1 MRIAKEEIETIKR
14 SHDLKA
20 VIESYGV
27 KLRKKGANYVG
38 LCPFHKEKTP
48 SFTVNPKTSLYHCF
62 GCNAGGDVIGF
73 ICKKDGISFRE
84 AVEKLRG
91 RGPVA
96 RGQGKAKSKDNS
108 DPASGIV
115 HPASSINRTHL
126 LNRVVS
132 FYHKTFCEDPRAREY
147 MRSRGITDNVIFSD
161 FTIGYSNGTL
171 LNTIPDEGD
180 IIAALKEIGILNE
193 KGREMFYGCVIFP
206 LFDENKDCVG
216 LYGRRIADGEPAH
229 LYLPGPRR
237 GVFNHQAAKRSK
249 SVILTESI
257 IDALTLYNAG
267 FKDVI
272 PCYGVHGFTKDQF
285 DLITRSQV
293 KEVYICFD
301 RDDAGKEGAAKV
313 AGQLKEKNIEP
324 YIVKLPAIQ
333 AAVDKVDINTFFL
346 LIADAPAIF
355 ASLLK
360 ESNHRASI
368 RSDKIT
374 KHEQKTYEK
383 TDTGFVVQ
391 YGERRYDVRGV
402 VREGVKLKAT
412 VKAVRSE
419 AGGVRG
425 DKAESLN
432 SSLLTPHSSLHQRFH
447 LDTVDLYSNR
457 SRLFFAKACA
467 VLFAEKEEIITED
480 VTRLIDL
487 AEFWKPENNNASS
500 VQKMTKAEEDEA
512 LDFLKDPELFSQI
525 LVDFE
530 TVGITGEDANKLM
543 GYLAATSRKLDE
555 PLSVMVQS
563 RSAAGKSTLQDAVL
577 SLIPEED
584 YIKYTR
590 ITGQALFYKEEDSL
604 VHKLIAIEEEHGARD
619 ASYSIRNIQSSKYLS
634 IAATGK
640 DPATGKLRTE
650 EYKVKG
656 PVSLMITTTEVEL
669 DYETANRFVTL
680 TIDESK
686 EMTERILQKQRER
699 QTLAGLL
706 KKVET
711 ERITK
716 RHHNAQRLLRSL
728 RVINPY
734 AELLTYPAETLRA
747 RRDNMKY
754 LGLILA
760 IAFLHQ
766 YQREIKTVPDN
777 GSVLQYVEVILDD
790 IEKANTLAAEI
801 LGRTLDELAPSGIA
815 VDATGVIFV
824 SDSQQGRVFGYDRNG
839 RLLIEIGRAG
849 DFSSPSGLAV
859 DNVGNRLYVA
869 DSHARLIKVYTNTG
883 TWLTDISGLAITGFK
898 SLSAVALDRGGNLYV
913 LDGRGLRVS
922 LYGQDGKFL
931 RDFNVTGDAPGLSV
945 RPKGIAV
952 DSGGHIYITDTVNN
966 NVLIF
971 DQGGKLIQTWGRT
984 GRLTGDFW
992 TPAGIYIDDRDY
1004 IYIADQTNGRVQ
1016 VFQYVR

>member
-1 MRIAKEEIETIKR
+1 MKIAKEEIERIKQA
-14 SHDLKA
+14 HDLRA

-27 KLRKKGANYVG
+27 TLKKKGGNYVG

-48 SFTVNPKTSLYHCF
+48 SFTVNPKTNLYHCF

-73 ICKKDGISFRE
+73 ICKKDNITFRE
-84 AVEKLRG
+84 AVEKLQG
-91 RGPVA
+91 RKIEQSERKPVKKPKESSA
-96 RGQGKAKSKDNS
+96 
-108 DPASGIV
+108 PE
-115 HPASSINRTHL
+115 SSINRTHL

-147 MRSRGITDNVIFSD
+147 MSTRGITDNPIFSD
-161 FTIGYSNGTL
+161 FAIGYSNGTL

-180 IIAALKEIGILNE
+180 IREALKEIGILNE
-193 KGREMFYGCVIFP
+193 RGNEMFYGCAVFP
-206 LFDENKDCVG
+206 IFDENKDAVG
-216 LYGRRIADGEPAH
+216 LYGRRITAGETAH
-229 LYLPGPRR
+229 FYLPGPRR
-237 GVFNHQAAKRSK
+237 GVFNFQAAKRSK
-249 SVILTESI
+249 SIILTEKI

-272 PCYGVHGFTKDQF
+272 PCYGVNGFTQ
-285 DLITRSQV
+285 DLLDLFTRSQV

-301 RDDAGKEGAAKV
+301 LDDAGKEGAEKIA
-313 AGQLKEKNIEP
+313 AQLKENGIEP
-324 YIVKLPAIQ
+324 YIITLPAIPLP
-333 AAVDKVDINTFFL
+333 ATEDKVDINLYFL
-346 LIADAPAIF
+346 LTADAPMIF
-355 ASLLK
+355 ERLLR
-360 ESNHRASI
+360 ESNSRASI
-368 RSDKIT
+368 FSDKLT
-374 KHEQKTYEK
+374 KHEQKAYDK
-383 TDTGFVVQ
+383 TDTGLVVQ
-391 YGERRYDVRGV
+391 YGDRRYDVRGI

-412 VKAVRSE
+412 IKAVRGE
-419 AGGVRG
+419 
-425 DKAESLN
+425 KAA
-432 SSLLTPHSSLHQRFH
+432 QRFH

-487 AEFWKPENNNASS
+487 AESWKPENNDAAP
-500 VQKMTKAEEDEA
+500 VLKMTKAEEDEA
-512 LDFLKDPELFSQI
+512 LEFLKDPELFSQI

-555 PLSVMVQS
+555 PLSVLVQS

-577 SLIPEED
+577 SLIPDED

-604 VHKLIAIEEEHGARD
+604 VHKLLAIEEEHGARD

-716 RHHNAQRLLRSL
+716 RHHNAQRLLRPL

-766 YQREIKTVPDN
+766 YQREIKTVQNN
-777 GSVLQYVEVILDD
+777 GDLLQYIEVTLND

-801 LGRTLDELAPSGIA
+801 LGRTLDELAPPSRLLLKMIREMVEA
-815 VDATGVIFV
+815 RCKDIEPKNYHFNRRDVREWTRW
-824 SDSQQGRVFGYDRNG
+824 SDSQIKRHIQQLEDLEYLYSVAGKKGKEYVYELLYPGGGEDGKPFLMGLTSIEELKKKIAAQKKGERNG
-839 RLLIEIGRAG
+839 Q
-849 DFSSPSGLAV
+849 
-859 DNVGNRLYVA
+859 
-869 DSHARLIKVYTNTG
+869 H
-883 TWLTDISGLAITGFK
+883 
-898 SLSAVALDRGGNLYV
+898 
-913 LDGRGLRVS
+913 
-922 LYGQDGKFL
+922 
-931 RDFNVTGDAPGLSV
+931 
-945 RPKGIAV
+945 
-952 DSGGHIYITDTVNN
+952 
-966 NVLIF
+966 
-971 DQGGKLIQTWGRT
+971 
-984 GRLTGDFW
+984 
-992 TPAGIYIDDRDY
+992 
-1004 IYIADQTNGRVQ
+1004 
-1016 VFQYVR
+1016 

>member
-1 MRIAKEEIETIKR
+1 MRVSKEEIESIKQA
-14 SHDLKA
+14 HDLKA

-27 KLRKKGANYVG
+27 TLKKKGSNYVG

-48 SFTVNPKTSLYHCF
+48 SFTVNPKTNLYHCF
-62 GCNAGGDVIGF
+62 GCDAGGDVIGF
-73 ICKKDGISFRE
+73 ICKKDDISFRE
-84 AVEKLRG
+84 AVEKLQG
-91 RGPVA
+91 RKVDHKPV
-96 RGQGKAKSKDNS
+96 KKTAKESS
-108 DPASGIV
+108 APE
-115 HPASSINRTHL
+115 SSINRTHL

-147 MRSRGITDNVIFSD
+147 MRTRGIADNAIFAD

-180 IIAALKEIGILNE
+180 IREALKDIGILNE
-193 KGREMFYGCVIFP
+193 KGNEMFYGCAVFP
-206 LFDENKDCVG
+206 ILDENKDAVG
-216 LYGRRIADGEPAH
+216 LYGRRITDGETAH
-229 LYLPGPRR
+229 FYLPGPRR
-237 GVFNHQAAKRSK
+237 GVFNFQAAKRSK
-249 SVILTESI
+249 SIILTEKI

-272 PCYGVHGFTKDQF
+272 PCYGVNGFTP
-285 DLITRSQV
+285 DLLDLLIRSQV

-301 RDDAGKEGAAKV
+301 LDDAGKEGAAKI
-313 AGQLKEKNIEP
+313 AAQLKEKGITP
-324 YIVKLPAIQ
+324 YIVQLPAIQ
-333 AAVDKVDINTFFL
+333 ATAEKVDINIFFL
-346 LIADAPAIF
+346 LTADASSIF
-355 ASLLK
+355 ERLLK
-360 ESNHRASI
+360 DANSRASI
-368 RSDKIT
+368 FSDKIV
-374 KHEQKTYEK
+374 KHEQKAYDK
-383 TDTGFVVQ
+383 TDTGLVVQ
-391 YGERRYDVRGV
+391 YGDRRYDVRGI

-412 VKAVRSE
+412 IKAVRGE
-419 AGGVRG
+419 
-425 DKAESLN
+425 KAA
-432 SSLLTPHSSLHQRFH
+432 QRFH

-467 VLFAEKEEIITED
+467 VLFSEKEEIITED
-480 VTRLIDL
+480 VTKLIDL
-487 AEFWKPENNNASS
+487 AESWKPETSAAAT

-543 GYLAATSRKLDE
+543 GYLSATSRKLDE
-555 PLSVMVQS
+555 PLSIMVQS

-577 SLIPEED
+577 SLIPDED

-604 VHKLIAIEEEHGARD
+604 VHKLLAIEEEHGARD

-669 DYETANRFVTL
+669 DYETANRFITL

-711 ERITK
+711 ERVTR
-716 RHHNAQRLLRSL
+716 RHHNAQRLLRPL

-766 YQREIKTVPDN
+766 YQREIKTVQNN
-777 GSVLQYVEVILDD
+777 GDLLEYIEVTLND

-801 LGRTLDELAPSGIA
+801 LGRTLDELAPPSRLLLKMIREMVEA
-815 VDATGVIFV
+815 RCKDTEPKNYHFNRRDIREWTRW
-824 SDSQQGRVFGYDRNG
+824 SDSQIKRHIQQLEDLEYLYSVAGKKGKEYVYELLYPGGGEDGKPFLMGLTSIEELKKKIAAQKKGERNG
-839 RLLIEIGRAG
+839 Q
-849 DFSSPSGLAV
+849 
-859 DNVGNRLYVA
+859 N
-869 DSHARLIKVYTNTG
+869 
-883 TWLTDISGLAITGFK
+883 
-898 SLSAVALDRGGNLYV
+898 
-913 LDGRGLRVS
+913 
-922 LYGQDGKFL
+922 
-931 RDFNVTGDAPGLSV
+931 
-945 RPKGIAV
+945 
-952 DSGGHIYITDTVNN
+952 
-966 NVLIF
+966 
-971 DQGGKLIQTWGRT
+971 
-984 GRLTGDFW
+984 
-992 TPAGIYIDDRDY
+992 
-1004 IYIADQTNGRVQ
+1004 
-1016 VFQYVR
+1016 